1 MTGPSTTVRGFP
13 ENLTHL
19 QFATGMKCIEAKQDA
34 GLTELFD
41 VLAHLQHQLPIEKGA
56 FFI

>member
-1 MTGPSTTVRGFP
+1 
-13 ENLTHL
+13 
-19 QFATGMKCIEAKQDA
+19 MKCIEAKQDA

-56 FFI
+56 FFIWLSACFDRGS